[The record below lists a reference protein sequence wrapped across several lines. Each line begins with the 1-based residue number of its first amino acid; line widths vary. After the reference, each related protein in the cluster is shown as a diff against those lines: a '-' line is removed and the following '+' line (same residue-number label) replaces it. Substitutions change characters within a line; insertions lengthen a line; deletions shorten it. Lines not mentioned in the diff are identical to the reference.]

1 MFVCLFISLHFYTDG
16 QKIAKKLCAQIKK
29 ESREVLSMLVEYN
42 AVQESPADVLC
53 SSEAYDPCALRLRL
67 QSLGLQTTGARLQE
81 RQEIMQAYLTL
92 SRSIEEMELLKED
105 IKNVV
110 SYYQKVKSVVLE
122 EIENLSTKSD
132 AVSRGDKALL
142 HHF

>member
-1 MFVCLFISLHFYTDG
+1 
-16 QKIAKKLCAQIKK
+16 
-29 ESREVLSMLVEYN
+29 
-42 AVQESPADVLC
+42 
-53 SSEAYDPCALRLRL
+53 
-67 QSLGLQTTGARLQE
+67 
-81 RQEIMQAYLTL
+81 MQAYLTL

-110 SYYQKVKSVVLE
+110 SYYQKVKSVVLLE

-142 HHF
+142 HHFLTNVEVLL

>member
-1 MFVCLFISLHFYTDG
+1 MQDFERDRKSCKHILH
-16 QKIAKKLCAQIKK
+16 
-29 ESREVLSMLVEYN
+29 
-42 AVQESPADVLC
+42 
-53 SSEAYDPCALRLRL
+53 
-67 QSLGLQTTGARLQE
+67 
-81 RQEIMQAYLTL
+81 